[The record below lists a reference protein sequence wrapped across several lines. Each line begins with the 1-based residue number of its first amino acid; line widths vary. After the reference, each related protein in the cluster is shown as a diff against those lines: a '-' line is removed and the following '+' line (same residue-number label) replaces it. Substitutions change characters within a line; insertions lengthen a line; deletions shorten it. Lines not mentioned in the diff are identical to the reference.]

1 MHCNIA
7 AVGSINELLLSKGNM
22 MQQTKNWKLFS
33 WNIKIIQKI
42 FSPFIKVLKKRDC
55 SYLKFIPLI
64 VCYMD
69 VCMWYIHI
77 YACSP
82 VMSFVLFLFLLI
94 KLDNN
99 NCFRLLKDSMHGSLE
114 RRKKNMKMQFLNL
127 LKSLKYLQT
136 PEHLN
141 IKH

>member
-1 MHCNIA
+1 
-7 AVGSINELLLSKGNM
+7 
-22 MQQTKNWKLFS
+22 
-33 WNIKIIQKI
+33 
-42 FSPFIKVLKKRDC
+42 
-55 SYLKFIPLI
+55 
-64 VCYMD
+64 
-69 VCMWYIHI
+69 
-77 YACSP
+77 
-82 VMSFVLFLFLLI
+82 MSFVLFLFLLI